1 MKIIESLCLIFSFF
15 GAMFFGKIKGKQQ
28 GKKEGVAL
36 MEKKYK
42 EESIKIEKENEKIN
56 EKLIDSNS
64 FDLIYGLLA
73 SKKRASNI
81 DEE

>member
-15 GAMFFGKIKGKQQ
+15 GAMFFSKIKGKQQ

-36 MEKKYK
+36 MEKKFK

-56 EKLIDSNS
+56 EKLIDSNN
-64 FDLIYGLLA
+64 IYLKYGMLA
-73 SKKRASNI
+73 SAKRASNI
-81 DEE
+81 NEE